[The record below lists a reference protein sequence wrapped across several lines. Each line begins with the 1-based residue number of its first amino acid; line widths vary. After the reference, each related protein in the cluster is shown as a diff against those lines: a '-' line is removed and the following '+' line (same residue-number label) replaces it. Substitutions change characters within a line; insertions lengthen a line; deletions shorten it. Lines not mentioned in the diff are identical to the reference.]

1 MQGVQKIFGKLHFSR
16 ENIFLR
22 SVRDVLYFNE
32 YLNELTFFT
41 VCETRYIEK
50 NVPEDKVDCKF
61 IQESMEMNGETVSY
75 PKRVRKFFEFIKT
88 KNENFLIIL

>member
-1 MQGVQKIFGKLHFSR
+1 MKKRFMLIF
-16 ENIFLR
+16 FL
-22 SVRDVLYFNE
+22 S
-32 YLNELTFFT
+32 

-75 PKRVRKFFEFIKT
+75 PKRVKNIKS
-88 KNENFLIIL
+88 KKK